1 MSESGAEAARTVAV
15 AFHEPVVG
23 GAEVA
28 MLRVLSHLEA
38 RGWRFVFWTP
48 GPGPLRDELLERGY
62 DVAGEPRLLRYSP
75 AALRVP
81 PGPVA
86 RLRSVPGYLR
96 SFRRW
101 LDSHDPAVFQA
112 NTFITIPEAIVAR
125 RAGIPVLMYIH
136 EILPPGPRGAAA
148 GRLIRASVD
157 TVMTN
162 TQACVESLRVR
173 NVPAH
178 HHAYYGVE
186 LPATVPERRRDGRPL
201 VVGTLGVVSRRKGSD
216 IFLAAAE
223 QVQRR
228 LPDVEFRMIGPEP
241 GGLEQPWAEEMMRRA
256 RAAGIRYGRV
266 PDQFEELAEWD
277 LFVLPT
283 RREAFGLVIIEAMAT
298 GLPVVSTRIDGPI
311 EIVTPETGLLVPPE
325 DPDSLAAAIVELASD
340 PDRRAAMGVAGR
352 ARVEQVFTLEGQAD
366 AVHRALLDAAS
377 RRR

>member
-1 MSESGAEAARTVAV
+1 MTPRTVAV

-28 MLRVLSHLEA
+28 VLRVLPHLEE

-48 GPGPLRDELLERGY
+48 GPGPLRDELLEGGY
-62 DVAGEPRLLRYSP
+62 DVAGEPRQLRYSP
-75 AALRVP
+75 SALRVP

-86 RLRSVPGYLR
+86 RLRSVPGYLHR
-96 SFRRW
+96 FRQW
-101 LDSHDPAVFQA
+101 LDLHQPDVFQA
-112 NTFITIPEAIVAR
+112 NTFIVIPEAIVAR
-125 RAGIPVLMYIH
+125 RAGVPVLMYIH
-136 EILPPGPRGAAA
+136 EILPPGPRGAVAA
-148 GRLIRASVD
+148 RLIRSSVD

-173 NVPAH
+173 NVPAD

-186 LPATVPERRRDGRPL
+186 LPPAVPDRQRDGRPL

-223 QVQRR
+223 QVKSQM
-228 LPDVEFRMIGPEP
+228 PDVEFRMIGPEP
-241 GGLEQPWAEEMMRRA
+241 GGSEQPWAEEQMRRA
-256 RAAGIRYGRV
+256 TASGIRYGRV
-266 PDQFEELAEWD
+266 PDQFGELAEWD

-298 GLPVVSTRIDGPI
+298 GLPVVSTRIDGPV

-325 DPDSLAAAIVELASD
+325 DPGSLAAAILELASD
-340 PDRRAAMGVAGR
+340 PARRASMGAAGR
-352 ARVEQVFTLEGQAD
+352 KRVEEVFTLDAQAD
-366 AVHRALLDAAS
+366 VVHQALLDAAS
-377 RRR
+377 KRR